1 MCDAVVASAQQFQI
15 PIYGVLG
22 TLPTAEGIPVA
33 MPADGVQ
40 LLPHTSKGSSMY

>member
-1 MCDAVVASAQQFQI
+1 VYGI
-15 PIYGVLG
+15 PG

-40 LLPHTSKGSSMY
+40 LLPHKSKGSSVY